1 MIWLDGADILHRSF
15 NCSTIDIFDFAANA
29 MRGSSRLCGYAFDS
43 GAFRECV
50 HAIMY
55 VVG

>member
-15 NCSTIDIFDFAANA
+15 NCSTIEIFDFAANA

-55 VVG
+55 VAG